1 VNKPSVLLVEDDL
14 SVLDAL
20 GSAIESEG
28 FELARAAV
36 RQTVTKRSK
45 GFTSAQ

>member
-1 VNKPSVLLVEDDL
+1 VNKPSVLLVEDNL

-28 FELARAAV
+28 FELARAVDGHQAV
-36 RQTVTKRSK
+36 ER
-45 GFTSAQ
+45 FY

>member
-28 FELARAAV
+28 FELV